1 MKKIFLGLAAI
12 LTFTL
17 VSCSS
22 NSPKAVAQKFLEHFW
37 HMEYKDA
44 KEYSTDVTKD
54 MLDMLEQVSTIMPD
68 SAKQNAKKIKVDI
81 KDVKE
86 NGDKAVVSFTTSEMP
101 EEKQLNMVKQ
111 NGKWLVNLT
120 KNDNLGDEPDNTA
133 APEVD
138 SAAADPNV
146 GRNEADAAAEG
157 DTAKNKQ

>member
-1 MKKIFLGLAAI
+1 
-12 LTFTL
+12 
-17 VSCSS
+17 
-22 NSPKAVAQKFLEHFW
+22 
-37 HMEYKDA
+37 
-44 KEYSTDVTKD
+44 
-54 MLDMLEQVSTIMPD
+54 
-68 SAKQNAKKIKVDI
+68 KQNAKKIKVDI

-146 GRNEADAAAEG
+146 GRYVADAAAEG
-157 DTAKNKQ
+157 DTTKNKQ